1 MLSVAKRWLR
11 TKLISDRKFAE
22 RQYEHRMGKALNLQ
36 DPRTF
41 NEKIQWLKLNWRQ
54 DILTQCADKYEVRNF
69 VQERIGADILKRL
82 HGVFGSVDE
91 IDVNQ
96 LPGSFLLKVNHG
108 SGQNIVCPDKSNLD
122 WQQTAK
128 LLKRHLKRNL
138 YYLSREWAY
147 KNITPRI
154 LCEEYVRA
162 DGQPN
167 YDYNFYCFNGMP
179 RFMEVTED
187 RLGSPRV
194 SMFDLEGNLLER
206 RYNTPPLTPPY
217 IKPRQL
223 DKMIEIAALLSRG
236 FPFVRV
242 DLLLVQHKIYFG
254 EMTFYPLNG
263 LINFRAPHFDEFLG
277 SFLQL
282 PDNAQG

>member
-1 MLSVAKRWLR
+1 M
-11 TKLISDRKFAE
+11 
-22 RQYEHRMGKALNLQ
+22 
-36 DPRTF
+36 
-41 NEKIQWLKLNWRQ
+41 
-54 DILTQCADKYEVRNF
+54 
-69 VQERIGADILKRL
+69 
-82 HGVFGSVDE
+82 
-91 IDVNQ
+91 
-96 LPGSFLLKVNHG
+96 KVNHG

-128 LLKRHLKRNL
+128 LLNRHLKRNL

-179 RFMEVTED
+179 RFMEVTKD
-187 RLGSPRV
+187 KLGSPRV
-194 SMFDLEGNLLER
+194 GMFDLEGNLLER
-206 RYNTPPLTPPY
+206 RYNTPPLIPPY

-223 DKMIEIAALLSRG
+223 DKMIEIAALLSQG

-263 LINFRAPHFDEFLG
+263 LINFRAPRFDEFLG